1 METNSFPLSAIQI
14 IVLELFMDLGAS
26 TSFVMEPADSD
37 IMHRPP
43 YRSTDRFFNHEL
55 LGGILVS
62 AVCMTLTVLLSF
74 AYGIHAG
81 DESAQTSAFLAWLL
95 SHVLLAFNM
104 RTIHDPVY
112 KKGVL
117 SNPAMLVWLI
127 SAVSLGA
134 LIAVSATIRHHLKL
148 VSLPAS
154 QWLAIATI
162 SVAGTAWVELLKCIR
177 VWWLR
182 RLEIAQE
189 LEKHEEQSLLLPT
202 VQVLAS

>member
-1 METNSFPLSAIQI
+1 
-14 IVLELFMDLGAS
+14 MDLGAS

-43 YRSTDRFFNHEL
+43 YRSTERFFNLEL

-62 AVCMTLTVLLSF
+62 AMCITLTVFLSF
-74 AYGIHAG
+74 AYGIYVG
-81 DESAQTSAFLAWLL
+81 NESAQTSAFLAWLL

-104 RTIHDPVY
+104 RTIRDPVY
-112 KKGVL
+112 RKGVL

-127 SAVSLGA
+127 SAISLGA

-177 VWWLR
+177 VWWR
-182 RLEIAQE
+182 RKLEIAEE

-202 VQVLAS
+202 VDVLAS